1 MFVHTGLFYRGYSGE
16 DKQTSKK
23 YKKTRWKEIRKKKK
37 RKKKKKKKTTKKK
50 SPKNTHIGFL
60 VVHFSSLALLV
71 KVSFKAP
78 LLLWH
83 KQVELDYSIGAPLM
97 VDATSCN
104 VNGRI

>member
-37 RKKKKKKKTTKKK
+37 TEKKKKKENHKKK
-50 SPKNTHIGFL
+50 LKKYAYRVFGGTFL
-60 VVHFSSLALLV
+60 FFGSVGESF
-71 KVSFKAP
+71 FKAP
-78 LLLWH
+78 HLLWH

>member
-1 MFVHTGLFYRGYSGE
+1 MEGN
-16 DKQTSKK
+16 
-23 YKKTRWKEIRKKKK
+23 
-37 RKKKKKKKTTKKK
+37 KKKKKTEKKK
-50 SPKNTHIGFL
+50 KKENYQKKNSKNTHIGFL

-71 KVSFKAP
+71 KVFSKAP